1 MELDWTRRRAS
12 QPFLMDWVNQLCA
25 VLSLVCIAD
34 SRELYTCAA
43 CSFKSSLMYIPVWCH
58 SLCAQNQLLMTAYR
72 KELGLCQPGRTRKEK
87 DKKNIPKL
95 VKHALG
101 MTRIHLHAK
110 AAWRFIKKGRA
121 LGLFP
126 VVRRWMALKTDFP
139 SKHSR
144 IN

>member
-87 DKKNIPKL
+87 DKKNIFQNLSNTPLEWPGFICTQKPLDVSLRRAELSDFFLLWGGEWLSKL
-95 VKHALG
+95 
-101 MTRIHLHAK
+101 I
-110 AAWRFIKKGRA
+110 
-121 LGLFP
+121 FP
-126 VVRRWMALKTDFP
+126 QNIPV
-139 SKHSR
+139 
-144 IN
+144 